1 MARPRSEDKRNAILD
16 AATRVIAVE
25 GVSAPTAKIA
35 KLARVAEGTLFTYF
49 SNKDELLNELYLEL
63 KTQLRQTMAAEALKA
78 TKSPKATALHAWT
91 HYVNWGVANPDKRK
105 VLAQLGVSER
115 ITPQNRAA
123 GMVGFTDLNTVLSQ
137 SVGSKVLR
145 QQSPAFVGSLLG
157 AIAET
162 TMEFMARDPA
172 RASQYSQAG
181 FEAFW
186 NSLGPK

>member
-63 KTQLRQTMAAEALKA
+63 KTQLRQTMAAEALKV
-78 TKSPKATALHAWT
+78 TKSLKATALHVWT

-105 VLAQLGVSER
+105 VLAQLGCRSASHPRAER
-115 ITPQNRAA
+115 PAWSFHRAEHRPQPGCGLQGTAA
-123 GMVGFTDLNTVLSQ
+123 AIPCICRV
-137 SVGSKVLR
+137 
-145 QQSPAFVGSLLG
+145 FVGSHCRDDDGVHGPGSRPG
-157 AIAET
+157 APVQPG
-162 TMEFMARDPA
+162 RV
-172 RASQYSQAG
+172 
-181 FEAFW
+181 
-186 NSLGPK
+186 